1 MKYIRLITGIAI
13 LLVTLISCD
22 KENENNDEFIYP
34 LTAGNSWD
42 YSREWNL
49 YFYPDSTVEDPVYED
64 TLTISADVSVTIT
77 GEVSLND
84 TLDAVEFHTTETV
97 HGETEPNIGLQYY
110 NNNKD
115 GLYEYAYKS
124 VGPVILPKI
133 RQAESIVFKGM
144 NFEDFRHL
152 SNFVQQLTP
161 NARVVSDSLYY
172 ENPPVKSLQY
182 PLEIDAQWIFRE
194 DNNPWRMDKKVI
206 DRKNVELDIGTF
218 DCYEVKWLYD
228 LDHDGIWDEDIWIT
242 DLISTKGLIQRN
254 VSILRIKEV
263 TINGATGRLF
273 DLVDVYSLTGLSVE

>member
-1 MKYIRLITGIAI
+1 
-13 LLVTLISCD
+13 VTLISCD
-22 KENENNDEFIYP
+22 KENENDDEFIYP

-84 TLDAVEFHTTETV
+84 TLDVVEFRTSETV
-97 HGETEPNIGLQYY
+97 HGETEPFIGLQYY

-115 GLYEYAYKS
+115 GLYIYAYKS
-124 VGPVILPKI
+124 VGSIILPKI
-133 RQAESIVFKGM
+133 RQAQSIVFKGM
-144 NFEDFRHL
+144 NFEDFHHL

-161 NARVVSDSLYY
+161 NTRVISDSLQY

-194 DNNPWRMDKKVI
+194 DNNLWRIGKKVI

-228 LDHDGIWDEDIWIT
+228 LDQDEIWDEDIWIT
-242 DLISTKGLIQRN
+242 DLISTKGLIQRK
-254 VSILRIKEV
+254 VSVLRIEEA
-263 TINGATGRLF
+263 TINGATGRLV
-273 DLVDVYSLTGLSVE
+273 DGVDVYSLTGLSVE